1 MFFMKTLG
9 IKRREKMNE
18 RQTILLVED
27 DEVDIRSIKRALEDL
42 HVVNPLV
49 VTNNGEEALEY
60 LRNKANRRPGLILL
74 DLRMPKMDGIE
85 FLKIAKNDD
94 KLKIIPV
101 VALTSSKEEG
111 DKINSFKLGVAGYMM
126 KPVDYMEFVEVI
138 RAIQMY
144 WILSESP

>member
-1 MFFMKTLG
+1 
-9 IKRREKMNE
+9 MNE